1 MSHGADQLTG
11 RGRIILSVAVVAL
24 LAVVAAVAT
33 VVISSATYDPTPRT
47 LSPKTQVAAGSD
59 HVDAEAGVEVRVP
72 EGWRVEPGDLVY
84 GSTALVPE
92 PVDGLPP
99 GQTGGGIVLVGAL
112 TPNLFAA
119 HETDNQRSAAAMSSG
134 MGEYFLPV
142 PGQRTEQRMEEISSD
157 LGDGWAM
164 SYRVVPDRSLGATS
178 ATGAAA
184 GGLVYAA
191 VVGEGEQR
199 YWLTYVGTPGDG
211 AMESPGREWA
221 DEIVERLHR
230 TEGDDDVAAVENA
243 PGQTA

>member
-1 MSHGADQLTG
+1 MSHGANQLTG

-84 GSTALVPE
+84 GSTALVP
-92 PVDGLPP
+92 
-99 GQTGGGIVLVGAL
+99 
-112 TPNLFAA
+112 
-119 HETDNQRSAAAMSSG
+119 
-134 MGEYFLPV
+134 
-142 PGQRTEQRMEEISSD
+142 
-157 LGDGWAM
+157 
-164 SYRVVPDRSLGATS
+164 DRSLGATS